1 MMAVAGTGVAPEALP
16 HPVVLSYLQVQPLLD
31 ARRQGRASVAVSP
44 DLGLSSVEALLGEQ
58 GVRFPAG
65 STASWEDLRRV
76 VRDEPTCFEVTGEGA
91 RKIHRFSDLLNRQY
105 TLIATR
111 GAPTLVNSGFTMHRV
126 VDVDPREDTL
136 RKIRAFGAVHGRV
149 LDTATGLGYTAIEA
163 ARTARRVV
171 TVEIDPLVLE
181 VAALNPWS
189 RALFGNPRIEQ
200 RIGDSFEVVAALG
213 DEQFDGIMHDPP
225 TVSLAGDLYGGQFY
239 RRLYRVLRRGGVLF
253 HYVGNLGSKQGGS
266 VAKGVVRRLQEAG
279 FSGVTPR
286 PEAFGILARKA

>member
-1 MMAVAGTGVAPEALP
+1 MAGIETCVPLQTASP
-16 HPVVLSYLQVQPLLD
+16 PVVLSYLQAQPLLD
-31 ARRQGRASVAVSP
+31 AREQGRASATVSS
-44 DLGLSSVEALLGEQ
+44 DLGLRSVEATLDDAGA
-58 GVRFPAG
+58 RFPCG
-65 STASWEDLRRV
+65 SLVSWEDLRRV
-76 VRDEPTCFEVTGEGA
+76 VRDEPTCFELTGEGA
-91 RKIHRFSDLLNRQY
+91 RKIHRFSELLNRQY

-111 GAPTLVNSGFTMHRV
+111 GAPTLVNSGFTMHRI

-136 RKIRAFGAVHGRV
+136 RKIRAFGVVQGQV

-163 ARTARRVV
+163 ARAASRVV

-213 DEQFDGIMHDPP
+213 YEQFDGIVHDPP
-225 TVSLAGDLYGGQFY
+225 TVALAGDLYGGQFY
-239 RRLYRVLRRGGVLF
+239 RQLHRVLRRGGVLF

-279 FSGVTPR
+279 FSAITPR
-286 PEAFGILARKA
+286 PEAFGILARRA